1 MSEHFHGFRDA
12 IHVPYVMVKCKADLQ
27 PGDKVSLRHGENEDE
42 RRLMVVKWGGKPEG
56 RPYPHEDYDTEP
68 MWHGVADPFLETPI
82 PAGELFRCMIRKEC
96 FSGLRH
102 DFTIEVHDRGGTA
115 TCHSVCDIF

>member
-1 MSEHFHGFRDA
+1 MSEHCHGFRDA
-12 IHVPYVMVKCKADLQ
+12 IHVPYVMVKCDKELQ
-27 PGDKVSLRHGENEDE
+27 PGDKISLRGEFDSH
-42 RRLMVVKWGGKPEG
+42 RLTCVKWGGKPEG
-56 RPYPHEDYDTEP
+56 KSWPEEDDGDTEP
-68 MWHGVADPFLETPI
+68 MWHGVADPFLETAI
-82 PAGELFRCMIRKEC
+82 PAGAVFRCMIRKEC